1 MLIIDTVENK
11 ADYLRIGKLKLADD
25 VDKLF
30 FLCRAGADDYNSAVG
45 ILRDDRRID
54 NCRNGRSVNE
64 YIVISLF
71 ERLHELGKGLAA
83 QKLTGVGRKIAREYD
98 IEIVIVYSDYGI
110 FKSTGVDKHI
120 RKTGRRLARKKPV
133 DIRAAQVA
141 VYKQDFYIGLGKGY
155 RGVEHI
161 YALAVA
167 HAAACEFDDLA
178 ALAGHREND
187 VASQGVVCFVD
198 DEAGVVA
205 EDIFTLGRRMVAAYF
220 ILSSD
225 KLHLD
230 APPFFEKK
238 PFFLSPL
245 SS

>member
-1 MLIIDTVENK
+1 M
-11 ADYLRIGKLKLADD
+11 
-25 VDKLF
+25 DK
-30 FLCRAGADDYNSAVG
+30 N
-45 ILRDDRRID
+45 
-54 NCRNGRSVNE
+54 
-64 YIVISLF
+64 
-71 ERLHELGKGLAA
+71 
-83 QKLTGVGRKIAREYD
+83 
-98 IEIVIVYSDYGI
+98 
-110 FKSTGVDKHI
+110 
-120 RKTGRRLARKKPV
+120 
-133 DIRAAQVA
+133 IRAAQIA

-155 RGVEHI
+155 RGVEYI